1 MWLRMQFE
9 WLRSIPTSFKSLLG
23 QCGVVKGLQ
32 KGGNVDIAFDNYKQH
47 GLAPKRLPAFLVEHK
62 GAPVHAQDLQTM
74 VRKPRWIKKQ
84 LLQAAEVQDPL
95 WSVLTTVE
103 KGCQASEDQLDLFH
117 ACVSWSLGLEGQ
129 KQIKVVPAMLA
140 ARMISDYDQV
150 EYHEHE
156 DLPALEIRQKMQELV
171 RLWFQV
177 FEVLLIPVYCKAG
190 KDLCQHWTLLS
201 LCTKDGLTHI
211 LSPCM
216 AFKDVRIEEAVNKAK
231 QEAVECGWFVCH
243 YMEELLRCSAGQP
256 KQSQGWPNMNRLSK
270 LQAYLKIMVESL
282 EAEREKWCKEVEAD
296 NVKIEKF
303 EKDMH

>member
-1 MWLRMQFE
+1 
-9 WLRSIPTSFKSLLG
+9 
-23 QCGVVKGLQ
+23 
-32 KGGNVDIAFDNYKQH
+32 
-47 GLAPKRLPAFLVEHK
+47 
-62 GAPVHAQDLQTM
+62 
-74 VRKPRWIKKQ
+74 
-84 LLQAAEVQDPL
+84 
-95 WSVLTTVE
+95 VLTTVE

-129 KQIKVVPAMLA
+129 NMVNIVPAMLA

-150 EYHEHE
+150 EYHENE
-156 DLPALEIRQKMQELV
+156 DLPALAIRRKRQELV

-190 KDLCQHWTLLS
+190 QDLCQHWTLLS

-211 LSPCM
+211 EYYESLHGLH
-216 AFKDVRIEEAVNKAK
+216 AANLRNAHIFLDILGLNNHRIEEAVNKAK

-256 KQSQGWPNMNRLSK
+256 KQSQGWPNSNRLSK
-270 LQAYLKIMVESL
+270 LTAYVKRMVESL

-303 EKDMH
+303 EKDMQKKSSTSFSEHGVEQKSH